1 MKFANVAIGLVIC
14 LQSELVFGE
23 KLALP
28 KALSEAWGRE
38 IVSAELEYNTKT
50 WISDLLDG
58 KDVDAAH
65 NWASVDGVLPERLVS
80 LADAT
85 YVVLAINNELYQA
98 SFNRL
103 VELLSRP
110 AFVNSL
116 AWKGLEPD
124 LRAVYGNLLSTAA
137 ITVSKDQEDILNK
150 LSWTGVAIDL
160 KAFASVRSGAASEEA
175 IKHLSSSL
183 PWSHHLYLSAGL
195 HQARS
200 NHLDVAIATL
210 KDGYK
215 KAVGN
220 EAGKNELSLALG
232 RLYYQTANLKLAEEW
247 YSKTNLDSV
256 EGISAAEELLWVWLR
271 NGTTDRLR
279 GTANSLKNEVFAKNF
294 LPEALVVKT
303 ISDLKLCQFDKA
315 KKDYSDF
322 LIINREWAKRIDLA
336 QKQDPT
342 VVPPNVDWYAVYISR
357 ALSER
362 GKELARA
369 KGLAGDSVA
378 ASVPA
383 IGRQKHWDKVVQDL
397 SIHVSRLQR
406 QQAAEYRRQWRNNGV
421 MLQEAIRKMQFV
433 KVEMASQSES
443 GSKAH
448 PDSEIAVIEAT
459 KAAKT
464 IDKAGETGWTFP
476 EDDGEWPDERLSMR
490 STGESVCL

>member
-1 MKFANVAIGLVIC
+1 MKFLNTVIGFIVC
-14 LQSELVFGE
+14 MQSEFALAG

-38 IVSAELEYNTKT
+38 IGSTELEYNTKT
-50 WISDLLDG
+50 WIRDLLDG

-65 NWASVDGVLPERLVS
+65 NWASVDGVLPERLVA

-85 YVVLAINNELYQA
+85 YVVLTINNELYQA

-110 AFVNSL
+110 AFVKSS

-124 LRAVYGNLLSTAA
+124 LRSVYGNLLSTAA
-137 ITVSKDQEDILNK
+137 ITISKDQEDILNK
-150 LSWTGVAIDL
+150 LPWDGVAIDL
-160 KAFASVRSGAASEEA
+160 KAFAALRNGTAAEEA
-175 IKHLSSSL
+175 IKHLSAPL

-200 NHLDVAIATL
+200 GHLDVAIATL
-210 KDGYK
+210 EEGYK
-215 KAVGN
+215 KAAGN
-220 EAGKNELSLALG
+220 EAGKNEISLALG
-232 RLYYQTANLKLAEEW
+232 RIYYQTANLKSAEEW
-247 YSKTNLDSV
+247 YSKTDLKSV

-279 GTANSLKNEVFAKNF
+279 GTANSLKNSVFATNF

-315 KKDYSDF
+315 KSDYADF
-322 LIINREWAKRIDLA
+322 LTINREWAKRIDAA

-342 VVPPNVDWYAVYISR
+342 VVPPNVDWYAVYISQ
-357 ALSER
+357 ALVER
-362 GKELARA
+362 GKELTRA

-383 IGRQKHWDKVVQDL
+383 IGRQKHWDTVVQDL
-397 SIHVSRLQR
+397 ATHVSRLER

-448 PDSEIAVIEAT
+448 PDSEIAIME
-459 KAAKT
+459 AAKAVKA
-464 IDKAGETGWTFP
+464 IDKSGETGWTFP
-476 EDDGEWPDERLSMR
+476 EDDGDWPDERLSMR
-490 STGESVCL
+490 STGASVCL

>member
-200 NHLDVAIATL
+200 GHLDVAIATL

-303 ISDLKLCQFDKA
+303 ISDL
-315 KKDYSDF
+315 
-322 LIINREWAKRIDLA
+322 
-336 QKQDPT
+336 
-342 VVPPNVDWYAVYISR
+342 
-357 ALSER
+357 
-362 GKELARA
+362 
-369 KGLAGDSVA
+369 
-378 ASVPA
+378 
-383 IGRQKHWDKVVQDL
+383 
-397 SIHVSRLQR
+397 
-406 QQAAEYRRQWRNNGV
+406 
-421 MLQEAIRKMQFV
+421 
-433 KVEMASQSES
+433 
-443 GSKAH
+443 
-448 PDSEIAVIEAT
+448 
-459 KAAKT
+459 
-464 IDKAGETGWTFP
+464 
-476 EDDGEWPDERLSMR
+476 
-490 STGESVCL
+490 